1 MIPSLDEV
9 GSLASGEVRDTL
21 KERCQAR
28 EFSRELWR
36 AMGDAGLFGIS
47 VAEQVGGRGGGAT
60 ELALSV
66 RRFARDGC
74 DMGLTLS
81 WITHQALCIK
91 SIERYGTD
99 EQKSS
104 YLPRLI
110 SGEWVGAAAVSEQR
124 TGAHP
129 AGISTTA
136 TLGAGGYTLQ
146 GKKLYI
152 TDGTVADL
160 LVVIAATGEEPGGK
174 KELTAFLVET
184 AGPGFHAA
192 PMDLNFLSTSPH
204 AEITFEGLKLDEA
217 AVLGAPGE
225 GHSQASRSAFARERS
240 LVLSAFVGLFTAAA
254 DACARGYARRKGSF
268 DLEGKEA
275 ASWIHHMS
283 ALRAYEP
290 LATDLVSVAFDDP
303 DRWRQSMDLL
313 IYLGI
318 SYAKWAVWIGDLVV
332 KQQIEPAF
340 PLDIML
346 NDMKLVLVG
355 EGIIYKEG
363 RRRYIDPYDK
373 GGER

>member
-9 GSLASGEVRDTL
+9 GSLASGEVRGTL
-21 KERCQAR
+21 KERYQTR
-28 EFSRELWR
+28 EFSRPLWR

-47 VAEQVGGRGGGAT
+47 VGEETGGRGGDAVD
-60 ELALSV
+60 LALAV
-66 RRFARDGC
+66 RRFASDGC

-91 SIERYGTD
+91 SIELYGTED
-99 EQKSS
+99 QKRS

-110 SGEWVGAAAVSEQR
+110 SGEWVGAAAVSEQK

-129 AGISTTA
+129 AGIRTTA
-136 TLGAGGYTLQ
+136 TRGGGGYTLD

-160 LVVIAATGEEPGGK
+160 LVVIAATGEEPDGT

-184 AGPGFHAA
+184 ASPGFHAS
-192 PMDLNFLSTSPH
+192 PMELNFLSTSPH
-204 AEITFEGLKLDEA
+204 AEITFEGLPLADG
-217 AVLGAPGE
+217 AVLGSPGE

-240 LVLSAFVGLFTAAA
+240 LVLSAFVGLFSATAEAS
-254 DACARGYARRKGSF
+254 ARGYARRKGSF
-268 DLEGKEA
+268 DPEGKEA
-275 ASWIHHMS
+275 TAWIHHMS
-283 ALRAYEP
+283 ALQAYAG
-290 LATDLVSVAFDDP
+290 LATDLVQVAFDDP
-303 DRWRQSMDLL
+303 ERWKQSMDVL

-346 NDMKLVLVG
+346 NDLKLVLVG

-363 RRRYIDPYDK
+363 RRRYVDPYNT